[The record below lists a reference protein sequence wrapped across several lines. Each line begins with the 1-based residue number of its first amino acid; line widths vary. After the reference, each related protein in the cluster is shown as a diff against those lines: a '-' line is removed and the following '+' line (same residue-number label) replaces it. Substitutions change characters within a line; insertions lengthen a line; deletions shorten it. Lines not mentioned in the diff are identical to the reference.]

1 MKHFFFILF
10 IIFTSILYSQNNQ
23 NNANVWYFGDRAGI
37 DFNSGTPVALT
48 DGQLDTQE
56 GVATICNQQGDFLF
70 YTDGSTV
77 WDKNHNTMPNGSGLF
92 GHWSSTSSALIVPNL
107 SDTNLYY
114 IFTVDELG
122 GSNGLCYTVV
132 DMLLPGNGNISNPLG
147 DIDVNGK
154 NIQLVTPVAEKITA
168 VLSPNQQNY
177 GVITHGWNNNNFYAY
192 AVTSSGVSTTPIISS
207 VGNIHS
213 GGTGNINAVGYMKAS
228 PNKDKIALVNRNNL
242 SIDIYDYDNATGI
255 VSNEVSI
262 DCSSLLLYGIEFSKT
277 GQYLFIGGS
286 NEIKRYEISTG
297 IIDNVLIDDMTMFNT
312 PNAGVRAIQLGPDE
326 KIYVAV
332 RYYNYLCVISNPEAT
347 TTELTAN
354 GVFLDTDYTG
364 RNCRFGLPTLFY
376 YKGWETIDI
385 KNNNLSNNFLLYPNP
400 SKNFI
405 TVKSEK
411 VNKIKIYDL
420 RGKICLEQNFN
431 KNNNKI
437 NVQSLTKGIYLLKQF
452 DKKGKIISTRKF
464 IKQ

>member
-1 MKHFFFILF
+1 MKYFFLILF
-10 IIFTSILYSQNNQ
+10 VIYTSILYSQNN
-23 NNANVWYFGDRAGI
+23 ANIWYFGDRAGV

-77 WDKNHNTMPNGSGLF
+77 WDKNHNTMPNGTGLF

-122 GSNGLCYTVV
+122 GSNGLCYTLVN
-132 DMLLPGNGNISNPLG
+132 MLLPGNGSVSNPLG
-147 DIDVNGK
+147 DIVINEK
-154 NIQLVTPVAEKITA
+154 NIQLITPVAEKITA

-213 GGTGNINAVGYMKAS
+213 GGSGNINAVGYMKAS

-242 SIDIYDYDNATGI
+242 SIDVYDYDNATGI

-277 GQYLFIGGS
+277 GQYLFIGGE

-297 IIDNVLIDDMTMFNT
+297 IIDNVLIDDMTIFN
-312 PNAGVRAIQLGPDE
+312 PANSCIRAMQLGPDE
-326 KIYVAV
+326 NIYVSV
-332 RYYNYLCVISNPEAT
+332 RYHNCLCVISNPEAT
-347 TTELTAN
+347 IPELTAN

-376 YKGWETIDI
+376 YKGWEVGGI
-385 KNNNLSNNFLLYPNP
+385 KENNLSNKFLLYPNP
-400 SKNFI
+400 TTGKIYLSDKEI
-405 TVKSEK
+405 KS
-411 VNKIKIYDL
+411 IKIYDIAGQL
-420 RGKICLEQNFN
+420 ICYENFN
-431 KNNNKI
+431 YTDKISFDISNNSN
-437 NVQSLTKGIYLLKQF
+437 GIYFLKVETKEKTYF
-452 DKKGKIISTRKF
+452 SKIV
-464 IKQ
+464 KQ